1 MTILQEILK
10 GSLLRSNDFV
20 DYAVTSENIEYA
32 KELQPRHIKFEW

>member
-10 GSLLRSNDFV
+10 GSMPRSNDFI

-32 KELQPRHIKFEW
+32 K